1 MSKSKGY
8 YGIVVWLISVLSYI
22 SYTIWLLVPDR
33 ILHDTF
39 GLNFLPSKYWALVLP
54 IYLVILAAAVPILYT
69 LYCYSDYEDTY
80 EENYKLSKIKSAK
93 TIDLLSDTPEI
104 YDINPANVKL
114 RLQKQKQ
121 E

>member
-1 MSKSKGY
+1 M
-8 YGIVVWLISVLSYI
+8 IDLDLI
-22 SYTIWLLVPDR
+22 
-33 ILHDTF
+33 F
-39 GLNFLPSKYWALVLP
+39 
-54 IYLVILAAAVPILYT
+54 YLQTAAVPILYT

-114 RLQKQKQ
+114 RLQK
-121 E
+121 